1 MTQMMRDN
9 EVVGPLG
16 VPAPRQVRGR
26 GGRTQ
31 PLSDALEAAESRHRR
46 AIDATESRHRRVIEE
61 LRRRLAEPLPRGIA
75 PSERHVAA
83 VELARAN
90 HTAGVWPMRR
100 LVKARWDRA
109 PYGQREENLRQFGF
123 VFVGELGLWVYF
135 IKEETR
141 TRYQALFPAGN

>member
-1 MTQMMRDN
+1 M
-9 EVVGPLG
+9 VSGAGVIGPLG
-16 VPAPRQVRGR
+16 APTPRQVRGR
-26 GGRTQ
+26 GSAKQ
-31 PLSDALEAAESRHRR
+31 PLRDALEDAESRHRR
-46 AIDATESRHRRVIEE
+46 AIKGDEWRHWRAIKE

-109 PYGQREENLRQFGF
+109 PYGRREDDLRQFGF
-123 VFVGELGLWVYF
+123 VLVGELGLWVYF